1 MVYDVSTLHVAYT
14 SVANQLSVFILF
26 SISEC
31 TKTDNRSAADMEPI
45 SNTKTSQNI
54 SDEVTELAKEDVWR
68 QDFREEIVEIDAM
81 VEIEVKA
88 A

>member
-1 MVYDVSTLHVAYT
+1 MVYDVSTLHVGYI
-14 SVANQLSVFILF
+14 SVGNQLSVFILF

-31 TKTDNRSAADMEPI
+31 TKTDNRSADDMEPI

>member
-1 MVYDVSTLHVAYT
+1 MVYDVSTLHVGYI

-26 SISEC
+26 SNSEC

-54 SDEVTELAKEDVWR
+54 SDEVTELAKG
-68 QDFREEIVEIDAM
+68 DARSRLGAGDRIL
-81 VEIEVKA
+81 ERR
-88 A
+88 

>member
-1 MVYDVSTLHVAYT
+1 MTLHVGYI
-14 SVANQLSVFILF
+14 SVGNQLSVFILF

-31 TKTDNRSAADMEPI
+31 TKTDNRSADDMEPI

-54 SDEVTELAKEDVWR
+54 SDEVTQLAKEDVWR

>member
-1 MVYDVSTLHVAYT
+1 
-14 SVANQLSVFILF
+14 
-26 SISEC
+26 
-31 TKTDNRSAADMEPI
+31 MEPI
-45 SNTKTSQNI
+45 SNTKTSENI

-88 A
+88 AWMH

>member
-1 MVYDVSTLHVAYT
+1 MVYDVSTLHVGYI
-14 SVANQLSVFILF
+14 SVGNQLSVFILF

>member
-1 MVYDVSTLHVAYT
+1 MVYDVSTLHVGYI
-14 SVANQLSVFILF
+14 SVANQLCVFILF
-26 SISEC
+26 SNSEC

-45 SNTKTSQNI
+45 SNTKTSQKI